1 MLVLSLTGSYPSGHS
16 EAFTGLAN
24 GLSHRPRDGS
34 VVSSVHCMNDP
45 QPEGHMASHIGRRKF
60 LATLLG
66 GAATAWPLAA
76 RAQQSERVRR
86 IGVLVDTAENNS
98 DGQTRIAAFR
108 QVLQEHGWTEDRNI
122 HIDVRWGGG
131 DVERTRA
138 YAAELVGLKP
148 DVVFAYAAAQL
159 ASLFRETRTIPIVF
173 VGASAPVEDGYVA
186 SFARP
191 GGNITGFTM
200 YEPSMVGKWLV
211 ALKEIAPAVVRVAL
225 IVNPDTAPLRG
236 TFFLREFETA
246 AAALGIEPITRL
258 VHSADEINSAM
269 AALGQAP
276 NSGLIVAPDTFTTS
290 HRELFIALAERNR
303 VPAIYASRQF
313 SASGGLMSYGPDYVD
328 TVRRA
333 ASYVN
338 RILRGEN
345 PAELPVQAPTK
356 FEMVVNLKTARALG
370 LNVPPSMLVRADE
383 VIE

>member
-1 MLVLSLTGSYPSGHS
+1 
-16 EAFTGLAN
+16 
-24 GLSHRPRDGS
+24 
-34 VVSSVHCMNDP
+34 
-45 QPEGHMASHIGRRKF
+45 MASHIARRKF

-66 GAATAWPLAA
+66 GAAAAWPLAA
-76 RAQQSERVRR
+76 RAQQERMRR

-138 YAAELVGLKP
+138 YAAELVRLKP

-276 NSGLIVAPDTFTTS
+276 NSGLIVAPDTFTTTN
-290 HRELFIALAERNR
+290 RELFIALAERNR

-313 SASGGLMSYGPDYVD
+313 PASGGLMSYGPDYVD

-370 LNVPPSMLVRADE
+370 LNVPSSMLVRADE